1 VIAAECEQLVVGQEY
16 LVPCINGIPVVGEP
30 HVDNDHFN
38 ITEDHYHCDSRFHDA
53 PGVSLCAMRNVPT
66 IERGSLEIYDPHAR
80 LKLES
85 RVCIRDT
92 PLPFTEG
99 RFGLALMSLYADY
112 GFTVAKCGV
121 CPHKGM
127 PIQNGRCSGH
137 RLEWLPDGTIKYKPP
152 YVISIRGTCNVINII
167 ERTPMEEIKFA
178 PIVQGLEGRVVLD
191 MQDHTGYVFISQE
204 TDLWNL
210 RAGDDVT
217 WKR

>member
-1 VIAAECEQLVVGQEY
+1 MIAAECEQLVVGQEY

-38 ITEDHYHCDSRFHDA
+38 ITEDHYHCDSRFHDERN
-53 PGVSLCAMRNVPT
+53 VSLCAIRNRSATVL
-66 IERGSLEIYDPHAR
+66 SLDGP
-80 LKLES
+80 KLEP

-112 GFTVAKCGV
+112 GFTVATCGL

-152 YVISIRGTCNVINII
+152 YVISIRGTCNTINVV
-167 ERTPMEEIKFA
+167 ERTRMDEITFN
-178 PIVQGLEGRVVLD
+178 IVQGLEGRVVLD
-191 MQDHTGYVFISQE
+191 MQDHTGFVFISQE

-210 RAGDDVT
+210 RAGDQVT